1 MNIIFSNIDGK
12 VLNSGEVIVYNLSG
26 SSQTDLNSDYDL
38 MPQQYQEFLQFIY
51 GENILSQPDTTFTY
65 TSDILGQVW
74 EQRFFM
80 LMSKIF
86 LDKNN
91 LEAFKKVLLPD
102 GDVIG
107 GNKIT
112 VPRKP
117 EDVMNKILGLRFIDA
132 IDFNI
137 GQDSMHEN
145 FTKEQ
150 KNQNK
155 KYNLKI
161 RAAVKYNKYVN
172 FFNPFNKLSNKR
184 ELDYIKSA
192 SPTDVQKQ
200 KFLDLAS
207 TLNTGDEN
215 KFNGKKKFN

>member
-1 MNIIFSNIDGK
+1 
-12 VLNSGEVIVYNLSG
+12 
-26 SSQTDLNSDYDL
+26 
-38 MPQQYQEFLQFIY
+38 
-51 GENILSQPDTTFTY
+51 
-65 TSDILGQVW
+65 
-74 EQRFFM
+74 
-80 LMSKIF
+80 
-86 LDKNN
+86 
-91 LEAFKKVLLPD
+91 
-102 GDVIG
+102 
-107 GNKIT
+107 
-112 VPRKP
+112 
-117 EDVMNKILGLRFIDA
+117 MNKILGLRFIDT

-145 FTKEQ
+145 FIKEQ

-172 FFNPFNKLSNKR
+172 FFNPFNKLSNRR
-184 ELDYIKSA
+184 ELDYMKSA

-200 KFLDLAS
+200 KFLDLSS